1 MKVATEVYEQVIL
14 SRWCIK
20 VAEEIS
26 NVAPGHFSVN
36 LTLSPDLKSFDQPN
50 SKTSILIPAGD
61 SLNFRFSHPRE
72 FLYYERISAKI
83 TFEPFKT
90 QAISYNVRFKNE
102 KPELEATCWL
112 ESDSHQ
118 KICIKN

>member
-14 SRWCIK
+14 SRWCIT

-26 NVAPGHFSVN
+26 HVAPGHFSVN

-72 FLYYERISAKI
+72 FLYYERISAKL

-90 QAISYNVRFKNE
+90 QTVSYTVRFKNE

-118 KICIKN
+118 KIFINK